1 MTGTALRT
9 LPAMLLSYLESL
21 PEPHILF
28 DHDYRIVAS
37 NTAYRTLYATD
48 DTVIGKTCHQVSHHS
63 DVPCDQA
70 GETCPLRA
78 ALTSGQRERTT
89 HLHHLPSGQAYFNI
103 ELTPLRDSDNGVI
116 YFLEK
121 MEPLR
126 IDTGSGSEGRLVGK
140 APAFRRMLDNVVRA
154 GEAEIS
160 VLLLGESGT
169 GKELVAHALHDISP
183 RRARALVVVE
193 CASLSEALFESELF
207 GHEKGAFTGATST
220 KQGLV
225 ESANGGTLFLDEVGD
240 IPLSMQ
246 VKLLRLIETGCYRRV
261 GSTELRHTD
270 LRIVSATHRDLKA
283 MVAAGTFRQDL
294 FFRLSAFPI
303 RIPPLRERI
312 EDLELLARTLLKRL
326 RLPREL
332 VIAPAAIERLKRYGY
347 PGNIR
352 EMRNILERAALMA
365 DGSRLTESHIEQAM
379 DDGIWRVADTADGRC
394 AADADTRPSNRQP
407 GPIPLKTLE
416 SDALKSALAQ
426 HRGSRKSFA
435 QGLGIS
441 ERTLYRR
448 LKPQQD

>member
-1 MTGTALRT
+1 MTATAPRT

-48 DTVIGKTCHQVSHHS
+48 DTMIGKTCHQVSHHS

-70 GETCPLRA
+70 GETCPLSA
-78 ALTSGQRERTT
+78 ALISGQRERTT
-89 HLHHLPSGQAYFNI
+89 HLHHLPSGQAYFNV
-103 ELTPLRDSDNGVI
+103 ELTPLRDDDNGVI

-126 IDTGSGSEGRLVGK
+126 IDTGSGREGRLVGK

-183 RRARALVVVE
+183 RRARTLVVVE

-270 LRIVSATHRDLKA
+270 LRIISATHRDLKA

-312 EDLELLARTLLKRL
+312 EDFELLARTLLKRL
-326 RLPREL
+326 PLSREL
-332 VIAPAAIERLKRYGY
+332 GIAPAAIERLKHYAY

-379 DDGIWRVADTADGRC
+379 DDSIWQVAGTADAR
-394 AADADTRPSNRQP
+394 ADADAIPPSRARD
-407 GPIPLKTLE
+407 PIRLKTLE
-416 SDALKSALAQ
+416 SDALKAALAQ
-426 HRGSRKSFA
+426 HHGSRKSFA
-435 QGLGIS
+435 DALGIS

-448 LKPQQD
+448 LRTRSE